1 MKKIIVLI
9 FTFILIISACS
20 KQESK
25 QEIRIYSLSG
35 PTSMAIAKLLND
47 NDQLYQKNIVSDAS
61 VISNAIAKNEADI
74 AILPANLAYSLYNK
88 TNDFKVVAITTLN
101 VLYIVS
107 SDKTVTDFTSLR
119 GKTVF
124 LTGQGTTPDLV
135 MNNLLDYYGLKSE
148 VNLSFKGS
156 ANEVA
161 LAISSNLC
169 DTALLPQPFVTVALS
184 KNPNLSIVMDLSS
197 QWQSVYNNSQLV
209 TAVAI
214 VKNDFIANYPQQFKQ
229 FLSDLQNSITWMNN
243 NNDAAGQLV
252 VDLGILDNQQIAKK
266 ALPQCSLTYIDNKE
280 MKQLVTDYL
289 NILYGATVDENFFY
303 IEN

>member
-1 MKKIIVLI
+1 
-9 FTFILIISACS
+9 
-20 KQESK
+20 
-25 QEIRIYSLSG
+25 
-35 PTSMAIAKLLND
+35 
-47 NDQLYQKNIVSDAS
+47 
-61 VISNAIAKNEADI
+61 
-74 AILPANLAYSLYNK
+74 
-88 TNDFKVVAITTLN
+88 
-101 VLYIVS
+101 
-107 SDKTVTDFTSLR
+107 
-119 GKTVF
+119 
-124 LTGQGTTPDLV
+124 

-184 KNPNLSIVMDLSS
+184 KNPNLYIVMDLSS

-243 NNDAAGQLV
+243 NNDDAGQLV